1 MKHSHMCIH
10 MYTIYKNPDF
20 VTCSLCVGIIVNPS
34 EKAKTFVAIHLFCE
48 VLLKPVL
55 SVKIGTLILCLH
67 SYFWLNACKKKKTF
81 SFFQVSV
88 SLKVIQLP
96 IFVQVHVII
105 LQKLLDEFV

>member
-67 SYFWLNACKKKKTF
+67 SYFWLNACKKKKKKHLA
-81 SFFQVSV
+81 FFKLVSV
-88 SLKVIQLP
+88 
-96 IFVQVHVII
+96 
-105 LQKLLDEFV
+105 